1 LIQVLRNFW
10 IGICIMRIG
19 KKLKLGIVGHGF
31 VGKATDWGF
40 NKHISKFIVDPLLK
54 NSVKDLEGFKP
65 EIVFICVP
73 TPMNDDGSLDSSIIE
88 KVVEELVLYCPNAIK
103 VVKSTVLPNLLDELH
118 KLDSRLIYNPEFLR
132 EKHANLDFENSDMII
147 FGGDRNIS
155 EKVSK
160 AYLRHSR
167 CKTKEHI
174 FTDLKTASLIKYSI
188 NTFLA
193 SKVIFFN
200 ELFSVYE
207 RLEVGDS
214 WQSITNIISRD
225 QRIGE
230 SHMSVPGHDGRK
242 GFGGACFPK
251 DSLAL
256 AKYANS
262 LNIETD
268 LLKTVIRTNNK
279 IRSKYDQIESREAEQ
294 NVTFDDKI

>member
-1 LIQVLRNFW
+1 
-10 IGICIMRIG
+10 MRIY

-40 NKHISKFIVDPLLK
+40 NKRISKFIVDPLLDT
-54 NSVKDLEGFKP
+54 SVSDLKDFEP

-73 TPMNDDGSLDSSIIE
+73 TPMGDDGSQDSSIIE
-88 KVVEELVLYCPNAIK
+88 QVIKELILYCPNAIK
-103 VVKSTVLPNLLDELH
+103 VVKSTVLPSLLDNLH
-118 KLDSRLIYNPEFLR
+118 KLDSKLIYNPEFLR
-132 EKHANLDFENSDMII
+132 EKHANMDFINSDMII

-155 EKVSK
+155 SQVSN

-167 CKTKEHI
+167 CKTNEHI

-200 ELFSVYE
+200 ELHSIYE
-207 RLEVGDS
+207 KLDVKDS
-214 WQSITNIISRD
+214 WESVVNIISRD
-225 QRIGE
+225 NRIGD
-230 SHMSVPGHDGRK
+230 SHMDVPGHDGRK

-256 AKYANS
+256 IKFAESMNVDLNS
-262 LNIETD
+262 LIT
-268 LLKTVIRTNNK
+268 TVKINNK
-279 IRSKYDQIESREAEQ
+279 IRSEYEELDSRESEQ

>member
-1 LIQVLRNFW
+1 MKIY
-10 IGICIMRIG
+10 

-40 NKHISKFIVDPLLK
+40 NKRVSKFIVDPLLDT
-54 NSVKDLEGFKP
+54 NILDLKEFEP

-73 TPMNDDGSLDSSIIE
+73 TPMSDDGSQDSSIIE
-88 KVVEELVLYCPNAIK
+88 TVIKELVLHCPNSIK
-103 VVKSTVLPNLLDELH
+103 VIKSTVLPSLLDELH
-118 KLDSRLIYNPEFLR
+118 KLDPKLIYNPEFLR
-132 EKHANLDFENSDMII
+132 EKHANLDFVNSEMII

-155 EKVSK
+155 TQVSN
-160 AYLRHSR
+160 AYSRHSR

-174 FTDLKTASLIKYSI
+174 FTDLKTASFIKYSI

-200 ELFSVYE
+200 ELHSIYE
-207 RLEVGDS
+207 KLDVKDS
-214 WQSITNIISRD
+214 WDSIISVISKD
-225 QRIGE
+225 SRIGS
-230 SHMSVPGHDGRK
+230 SHMHVPGHDGRK

-256 AKYANS
+256 IKFAKNYDVDLNS
-262 LNIETD
+262 LIS
-268 LLKTVIRTNNK
+268 TVKVNNK
-279 IRSKYDQIESREAEQ
+279 IRSEYKELDSRESEQ